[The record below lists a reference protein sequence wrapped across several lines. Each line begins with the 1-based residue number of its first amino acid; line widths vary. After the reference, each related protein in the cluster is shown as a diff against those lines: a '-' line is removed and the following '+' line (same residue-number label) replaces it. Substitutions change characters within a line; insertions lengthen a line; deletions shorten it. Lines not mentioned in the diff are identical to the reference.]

1 MATMIMPFET
11 SMRCFVVSH
20 EASPAG
26 HPSEGA
32 LDHPASRQDLE
43 AGPVGKQVPLASIL
57 RAEPSVQP
65 HQGQSPALML
75 SFSMRPGS
83 PLQRG
88 TQLVEQT
95 MRDLNA
101 PAHIRGG
108 FQGNARAFAESLGNQ
123 PLLIAAALL
132 TVYLV
137 LGILYESTI
146 HPLTILS
153 TLPSAGIGALLAL
166 WLAGMTL
173 DIIGIIG
180 VILLIGIVKKNA
192 IMMIDYALV
201 AERERGREPEQAIFE
216 ACMLRF
222 RPILMT
228 TLTAILGAVPLALG
242 TGVGLELRQP
252 LGVSIIGGLV
262 VSQLLTLF
270 TTPVVYLAL
279 DRFRPKT
286 LRAER
291 GSVRRLLSRAEAPAP
306 GAILPAER

>member
-1 MATMIMPFET
+1 M
-11 SMRCFVVSH
+11 FVS
-20 EASPAG
+20 
-26 HPSEGA
+26 
-32 LDHPASRQDLE
+32 
-43 AGPVGKQVPLASIL
+43 GPGGKQVPLASVL
-57 RAEPSVQP
+57 RAEPGVQMSSVP
-65 HQGQSPALML
+65 HQGQSPAVTL
-75 SFSMRPGS
+75 SFSIRPGS

-88 TQLVEQT
+88 TQLVEHT
-95 MRDLNA
+95 MRDINA
-101 PAHIRGG
+101 PAHVRGG

-132 TVYLV
+132 TVYFV

-146 HPLTILS
+146 HPITILS
-153 TLPSAGIGALLAL
+153 TLPPAGIGALLAL

-173 DIIGIIG
+173 DIIG

-222 RPILMT
+222 RPVLMT

-242 TGVGLELRQP
+242 TGVGSELRQP

-262 VSQLLTLF
+262 VSQLLTLL

-291 GSVRRLLSRAEAPAP
+291 RSIRRLLSRAEAPAP
-306 GAILPAER
+306 GSILPAER

>member
-108 FQGNARAFAESLGNQ
+108 FQGKCPGLHRVAWQ
-123 PLLIAAALL
+123 
-132 TVYLV
+132 
-137 LGILYESTI
+137 
-146 HPLTILS
+146 
-153 TLPSAGIGALLAL
+153 SA
-166 WLAGMTL
+166 
-173 DIIGIIG
+173 
-180 VILLIGIVKKNA
+180 
-192 IMMIDYALV
+192 V
-201 AERERGREPEQAIFE
+201 ADRGRASH
-216 ACMLRF
+216 CLLRDRKPVREHGSIPSPSF
-222 RPILMT
+222 RRCPRS
-228 TLTAILGAVPLALG
+228 A
-242 TGVGLELRQP
+242 
-252 LGVSIIGGLV
+252 
-262 VSQLLTLF
+262 
-270 TTPVVYLAL
+270 
-279 DRFRPKT
+279 
-286 LRAER
+286 
-291 GSVRRLLSRAEAPAP
+291 
-306 GAILPAER
+306 